1 MIDEKTSS
9 VVLICIVAIVAFFDL
24 GGVLPAGITLIVG
37 SLVGVLLL
45 MIGVLLLGEIRDE
58 IVARE

>member
-1 MIDEKTSS
+1 M
-9 VVLICIVAIVAFFDL
+9 ICIVAIVAFFDL